1 MQIPPVNS
9 AALIS
14 SLDRERTPPD
24 SRILHRKKK
33 KIIAKLSVAYD

>member
-24 SRILHRKKK
+24 SRILHRRKKNY
-33 KIIAKLSVAYD
+33 AKLSVAYD